1 MAGIESPCVKIC
13 IMEPVSGLCHGC
25 ARTLDEIVGWAGF
38 APEHRHKVMAELDAR
53 RARMGAS
60 LGAISSPAPAPAT

>member
-25 ARTLDEIVGWAGF
+25 ARTLDEIAGWAGF
-38 APEHRHKVMAELDAR
+38 APEHRRKVMAELDAR
-53 RARMGAS
+53 RARMGGS
-60 LGAISSPAPAPAT
+60 LGAISSPAPVPAT

>member
-25 ARTLDEIVGWAGF
+25 ARTLDEIAGWAGF
-38 APEHRHKVMAELDAR
+38 APEHRRKVMAELDAR

-60 LGAISSPAPAPAT
+60 LGAISSPGPVPAT